1 MTTAYFVV
9 KEELPFSKF
18 NPLISVIEKL
28 TKEDLATEINS
39 KHFISVM
46 ADGATNAGGTDNET
60 VVCRFVH
67 DGRPF
72 NRLIQYCAKVMQTII
87 DEYREYRRY
96 LTRFYLIRYIERY
109 IVRAIVLFLGEI
121 SCRFERY
128 RFLPAIYR
136 FRFAIYHSSF
146 AIYRF
151 RFAIYRFSFAMY
163 RFCSKRY
170 RSSLSSWHCE
180 IHVQFPKDNLR

>member
-72 NRLIQYCAKVMQTII
+72 NRLICHKAVKHMHVEGKISYCLYFIT
-87 DEYREYRRY
+87 
-96 LTRFYLIRYIERY
+96 
-109 IVRAIVLFLGEI
+109 
-121 SCRFERY
+121 
-128 RFLPAIYR
+128 
-136 FRFAIYHSSF
+136 
-146 AIYRF
+146 
-151 RFAIYRFSFAMY
+151 
-163 RFCSKRY
+163 
-170 RSSLSSWHCE
+170 
-180 IHVQFPKDNLR
+180 